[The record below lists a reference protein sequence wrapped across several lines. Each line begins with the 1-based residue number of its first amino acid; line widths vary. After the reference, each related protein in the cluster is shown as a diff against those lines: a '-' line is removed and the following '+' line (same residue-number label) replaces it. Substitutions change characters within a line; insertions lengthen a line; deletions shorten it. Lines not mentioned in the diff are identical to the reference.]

1 MKKATRK
8 GFTIVEFLVILA
20 VIAVLVAGGMVC

>member
-8 GFTIVEFLVILA
+8 GFTIVELLVVLA
-20 VIAVLVAGGMVC
+20 VGAGSGREVC